1 MKARVGERL
10 ELLVGNEFDPL
21 LNNHKLQGE
30 DASYRS
36 INVTGDVRIVYR
48 KTSRD
53 AYLLVAIGTHSEL
66 YS

>member
-1 MKARVGERL
+1 LKARVGERL